1 MKQYEI
7 TTTTRV
13 TDEDIDDLLVTAFEG
28 GITYWCDA
36 VRVIEE
42 PSESYEFASEVL
54 TRGGM
59 LELHDAEEFDDETEQ
74 YGKWYVLT
82 MPMLLKALSDV
93 SFDFDDYDAG
103 DADTVIQKAIFGGI
117 VYG

>member
-36 VRVIEE
+36 VRVRQE
-42 PSESYEFASEVL
+42 PSEDYKFASEVL
-54 TRGGM
+54 TREGT
-59 LELHDAEEFDDETEQ
+59 LELYDSDEGE
-74 YGKWYVLT
+74 WRLLT